1 MPPPGGFRTSLSF
14 NVQGPL
20 GQAAFQPSGGVF
32 SPGLPLQPMEGQQ
45 PTRAF
50 DFDVGINTVVTPR
63 SGFADIHSF
72 ASLRASANVEPV
84 RLAIETC
91 KDQIERL
98 DWRIKPIDSQAA
110 KADPGQVAALNRF
123 FRKPDGVT
131 PFATWLRSALEDLL
145 VIDAPAFE
153 RRRDRAGR
161 LIGLD
166 VVPGDTFKLLVDETG
181 RRPRPPL
188 PAYQQIIKGVVWNDL
203 TTDDLIYA
211 PRNPRPNHLY
221 GFSPVEQILVTL
233 NMVMRR
239 QGVQLAY
246 FTENN
251 TPAGLLN
258 VPPGWGADAIKTMQ
272 DAWDAR
278 AEGDL
283 PYRNKVQWVPDGTRY
298 QPFKEAPLKDEFD
311 EWLYRIVCFAFSLP
325 PSAFVKQMN
334 RSTAAEAADTG
345 KEEGIQSRKLW
356 WKRLAD
362 QIIQDDFGAT
372 DLEWGWCDDVEIDPL
387 KQAQIDE
394 INLKNG
400 TTFIN
405 EVRDARGLEGV
416 TGGEQP
422 LIYLP
427 TGVQVLSR
435 AVQASL
441 APQPLSPSASAG
453 GGDRGAVRG
462 A

>member
-1 MPPPGGFRTSLSF
+1 
-14 NVQGPL
+14 
-20 GQAAFQPSGGVF
+20 
-32 SPGLPLQPMEGQQ
+32 
-45 PTRAF
+45 
-50 DFDVGINTVVTPR
+50 
-63 SGFADIHSF
+63 
-72 ASLRASANVEPV
+72 
-84 RLAIETC
+84 
-91 KDQIERL
+91 
-98 DWRIKPIDSQAA
+98 
-110 KADPGQVAALNRF
+110 
-123 FRKPDGVT
+123 
-131 PFATWLRSALEDLL
+131 
-145 VIDAPAFE
+145 
-153 RRRDRAGR
+153 
-161 LIGLD
+161 
-166 VVPGDTFKLLVDETG
+166 
-181 RRPRPPL
+181 L

-203 TTDDLIYA
+203 TGDDLLYA

-221 GFSPVEQILVTL
+221 GFSPVEQILVTI

-298 QPFKEAPLKDEFD
+298 QPFKDAPLKDDFD

-334 RSTAAEAADTG
+334 RSTANAASDTG
-345 KEEGIQSRKLW
+345 KEEGIESRKLW

-362 QIIQDDFGAT
+362 QIIQEDFGQLG
-372 DLEWGWCDDVEIDPL
+372 LEWGWCEDVEIDAL

-416 TGGEQP
+416 AGGDQP

-435 AVQASL
+435 AVESAQTPA
-441 APQPLSPSASAG
+441 APTQPIVRSIVS
-453 GGDRGAVRG
+453 RGAC